1 MNKSAAAIVSDLKSL
16 WPLLLLL
23 AAGLAAAAVWD
34 LDISRAMYSPG
45 AGWAVF
51 IEKYG
56 ETPGLF
62 LSVWAL
68 LLLNAGLS
76 GGKFRRIVLGLLSFA
91 VCELLLEYALF
102 NIICGRLG
110 LRTAP
115 EMAAFAAGSG
125 RLIRAITAPTLLAG
139 MLLLNSRLKDRVL
152 KNSAFAKT
160 TVALLALSQ
169 FMVQTFKILWGRVRF
184 RDLAPGFS
192 DFSPWYLPQG
202 AAGTS
207 FPSGHTALA
216 WMLLP
221 AFLLCGRSP
230 LRRRL
235 ALGLS
240 VVWGITVGLGRITAG
255 AHYAS
260 DVLFASLLT
269 IVPFLLLLRSC
280 TGISLSKPSI

>member
-1 MNKSAAAIVSDLKSL
+1 MNKTAAAIVSDLKYV
-16 WPLLLLL
+16 WPLLLII
-23 AAGLAAAAVWD
+23 AAGLAAAAAWD
-34 LDISRAMYSPG
+34 LDISRAMYAPG
-45 AGWAVF
+45 AGWSEF

-76 GGKFRRIVLGLLSFA
+76 GGKFRRVVLGLLNFA

-125 RLIRAITAPTLLAG
+125 KLIRAISAPSVFAG
-139 MLLLNSRLKDRVL
+139 MLLLEFRLKNYALR
-152 KNSAFAKT
+152 NSAFAKRA
-160 TVALLALSQ
+160 VAQLALSQ
-169 FMVQTFKILWGRVRF
+169 LLVQTFKISWGRVRF
-184 RDLAPGFS
+184 RDLSPGFS

-202 AAGTS
+202 AGGTS

-240 VVWGITVGLGRITAG
+240 VVWGVTVGLGRITAG

-269 IVPFLLLLRSC
+269 IVPFLLLLRSP
-280 TGISLSKPSI
+280 GISPKNQIY